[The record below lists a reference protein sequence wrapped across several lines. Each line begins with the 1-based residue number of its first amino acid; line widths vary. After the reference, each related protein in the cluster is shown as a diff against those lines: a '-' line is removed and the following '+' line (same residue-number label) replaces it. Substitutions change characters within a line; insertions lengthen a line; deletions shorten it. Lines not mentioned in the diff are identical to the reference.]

1 MSIEFLHKLSTH
13 RGPLDLTRPDEV
25 DHVLV
30 LRAAGL
36 VSAFTLRSE
45 CPAREI
51 ARFLSLTPEGR
62 GLLARA
68 TEEAAHSTATRG
80 WSSSS
85 SSATHPQPPPG
96 PHP

>member
-1 MSIEFLHKLSTH
+1 MSIEFLHKLSTLH
-13 RGPLDLTRPDEV
+13 GPLDLTRPDEV

-36 VSAFTLRSE
+36 VSAFTLRYE

-62 GLLARA
+62 VALALA
-68 TEEAAHSTATRG
+68 MAHASGSSSA
-80 WSSSS
+80 SSSS
-85 SSATHPQPPPG
+85 HPQPLQG